1 MEKQTQS
8 EVTRSID
15 NRFGSISKTD
25 RSNIEVNIIRWNN
38 GRKKLDIRVWSS
50 DGKCPK
56 KGVTFSREEYY
67 QLIRILTAIDPLLI
81 DSGKAARTEPE
92 SRQKERAAAAE
103 EQLAGYRST
112 MEAALCRAGRR
123 CRAVRLRRITAGK
136 ECAGDSRSVR
146 SGFLSRLCLKCPQKS
161 RLVLSRLF
169 MLHIRKN
176 FHYNILNIAAGA
188 GPIYHIDFFY
198 SF

>member
-92 SRQKERAAAAE
+92 SHQKERAAAAE
-103 EQLAGYRST
+103 GQLAGYRST
-112 MEAALCRAGRR
+112 MEAAFAEEDDYVELDGDAEPSGSEESQLEKN
-123 CRAVRLRRITAGK
+123 VPETA
-136 ECAGDSRSVR
+136 EAS
-146 SGFLSRLCLKCPQKS
+146 
-161 RLVLSRLF
+161 
-169 MLHIRKN
+169 
-176 FHYNILNIAAGA
+176 AAA
-188 GPIYHIDFFY
+188 
-198 SF
+198 S

>member
-112 MEAALCRAGRR
+112 MEAAFAEEDDYVELDGDAEPSGSEESHLEKN
-123 CRAVRLRRITAGK
+123 VPETA
-136 ECAGDSRSVR
+136 EAS
-146 SGFLSRLCLKCPQKS
+146 
-161 RLVLSRLF
+161 
-169 MLHIRKN
+169 
-176 FHYNILNIAAGA
+176 AAA
-188 GPIYHIDFFY
+188 
-198 SF
+198 S

>member
-67 QLIRILTAIDPLLI
+67 QLVRILTAIDPMLI

-92 SRQKERAAAAE
+92 SHQKERAAAAK
-103 EQLAGYRST
+103 EQMAGYRST
-112 MEAALCRAGRR
+112 VEAAFAEEERLCRAGQR
-123 CRAVRLRRITAGK
+123 CRAVRTRRNTAGK
-136 ECAGDSRSVR
+136 DYAGDRRGVR
-146 SGFLSRLCLKCPQKS
+146 SGFLSMLCSK
-161 RLVLSRLF
+161 
-169 MLHIRKN
+169 
-176 FHYNILNIAAGA
+176 
-188 GPIYHIDFFY
+188 
-198 SF
+198 